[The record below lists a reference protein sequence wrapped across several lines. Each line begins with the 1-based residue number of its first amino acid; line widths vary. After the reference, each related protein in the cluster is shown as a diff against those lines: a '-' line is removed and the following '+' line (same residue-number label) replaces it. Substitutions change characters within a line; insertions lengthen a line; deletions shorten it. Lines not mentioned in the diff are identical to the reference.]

1 MSMGINFFGGIAYAL
16 GASGNEQPWN
26 KQKMPSSD
34 QCKFEVDQFLFR
46 ETESHYSKDI
56 KGIVFININL
66 QLLYKNSYRGA
77 KMISNFRGR
86 RKSCFRRIK

>member
-26 KQKMPSSD
+26 KQKMPPSD

-56 KGIVFININL
+56 KGIALININSKFIIWKL
-66 QLLYKNSYRGA
+66 FFAIREPK
-77 KMISNFRGR
+77 
-86 RKSCFRRIK
+86 

>member
-26 KQKMPSSD
+26 KQKMLSSD

-46 ETESHYSKDI
+46 ETESHYNNDI
-56 KGIVFININL
+56 KGIVIINIYYYMKILICDKGAEMNYF
-66 QLLYKNSYRGA
+66 LY
-77 KMISNFRGR
+77 
-86 RKSCFRRIK
+86 